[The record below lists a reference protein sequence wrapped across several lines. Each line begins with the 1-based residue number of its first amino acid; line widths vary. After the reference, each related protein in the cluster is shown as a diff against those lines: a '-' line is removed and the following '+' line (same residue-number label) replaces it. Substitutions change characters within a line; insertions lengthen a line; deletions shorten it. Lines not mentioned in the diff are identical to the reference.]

1 MSKHARFPDWSSLAE
16 RNRGDAAQ
24 ECRERLAQVGQ
35 SLHAVAGF
43 CALAASGDG
52 VLGGM
57 PYVAKDMIATG
68 DDDPSWGCRQPP
80 AQDASI
86 APVISRLA
94 RAGAALIGRA
104 EMTELAYEP
113 SGLNA
118 SRGAVLNPWNF
129 DYVPGG
135 SSSGS
140 AALVAAGCCYAALG
154 SDTGGSVRIPA
165 HCCGVT
171 GLKPSWGRVPTSG
184 TMPLAPSLDT
194 IGLLARSAPDLALV
208 WDGLLEEAT
217 PSADAVP
224 IKMLSDAFMESDGE
238 VAQICRSA
246 IGVLRRLGMHVDEC
260 AGFPDEADR
269 NCLLVMQAE
278 AARMHA
284 PRLDD
289 ERIDAVLRKRLGKG
303 CAISDADLARALGAR
318 ESLRTQF
325 LAGQFGDAAVVAL
338 PVMPI
343 RTPRVAEVDPAA
355 RAFKARTLYA
365 LSRFTRF
372 ANYLDLPALA
382 VPAGFDSR
390 SMPVGLQLIGRP
402 GSDTL
407 LLALGI
413 KFQAET
419 DWHSRVPSALASGA
433 AAGSGADNDAVA
445 RDIGFD
451 EAEIETLRRDHVIEG

>member
-16 RNRGDAAQ
+16 CDRWDAVR

-35 SLHAVAGF
+35 SLHAVAGI
-43 CALAASGDG
+43 CGPAASGDG
-52 VLGGM
+52 VLDGM

-68 DDDPSWGCRQPP
+68 EDEPSWGCLQPP
-80 AQDASI
+80 AHDASI

-94 RAGAALIGRA
+94 CAGAALIGRA

-171 GLKPSWGRVPTSG
+171 GLKPSWGRVPTNG

-194 IGLLARSAPDLALV
+194 IGLLARSAADLALL
-208 WDGLLEEAT
+208 WEALFEETT
-217 PSADAVP
+217 PSAGAASV
-224 IKMLSDAFMESDGE
+224 KMLSDAFIESDVE
-238 VAQICRSA
+238 VAEICRSA
-246 IGVLRRLGMHVDEC
+246 IGVLCRLGVRVDEC
-260 AGFPDEADR
+260 AGFPEEADR

-278 AARMHA
+278 AARIHG

-289 ERIDAVLRKRLGKG
+289 EQIDAVLRKRLGKG
-303 CAISDADLARALGAR
+303 AAISDDDLALALGAR
-318 ESLRTQF
+318 ENQRNRF
-325 LAGQFGDAAVVAL
+325 LADQFGDAAIVAL

-343 RTPRVAEVDPAA
+343 KTPRVAEVDPVAA
-355 RAFKARTLYA
+355 AFKARTLYA

-382 VPAGFDSR
+382 VPAGFDSHN
-390 SMPVGLQLIGRP
+390 MPVGLQLVGRP
-402 GSDTL
+402 GSDAL

-419 DWHSRVPSALASGA
+419 DWHSRMPSALASGV
-433 AAGSGADNDAVA
+433 AAGSGVDNDAVE
-445 RDIGFD
+445 R
-451 EAEIETLRRDHVIEG
+451 V